1 MAQKSLL
8 FYSLYFFVD
17 KRKQKKKEKNT
28 MPWAMNSVSV
38 NPAIEIIRKKESK
51 TVSFLLIPRNN
62 NAPKA
67 SKYTNKRVAPP
78 INSNSR

>member
-1 MAQKSLL
+1 
-8 FYSLYFFVD
+8 
-17 KRKQKKKEKNT
+17 
-28 MPWAMNSVSV
+28 MNSVSV